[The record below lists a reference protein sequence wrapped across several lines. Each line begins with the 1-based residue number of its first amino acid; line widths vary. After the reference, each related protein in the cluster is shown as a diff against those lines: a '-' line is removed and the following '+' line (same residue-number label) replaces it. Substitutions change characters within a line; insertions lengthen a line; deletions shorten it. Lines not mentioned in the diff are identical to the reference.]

1 MRIARVVHTYSCAY
15 RNGNWVS
22 ETPLLTLIIRI
33 IRFKFVFRITRI
45 FCKISR
51 TSISRCIAI
60 KCEYERTLSY
70 DQPCMAFIRHVWE
83 ATSFWGIE
91 LSRIIVVT
99 VISVV
104 EFIQEGETRC
114 TRSPIRKRRNAR
126 VYLRV
131 KYVHGFYALLAFVSG
146 RCSNVKRATG
156 ARCFRGIIRL
166 KKTLTRLWND
176 PRPSVQLALA
186 RVRVSLSAFTS
197 SLWWTFCVR
206 EDEQTFPSYGQIEL
220 FIFNN
225 VVVLNTTATF

>member
-1 MRIARVVHTYSCAY
+1 MRIAHVVHTYSYTY
-15 RNGNWVS
+15 RNGNRVP
-22 ETPLLTLIIRI
+22 ETPLLILIIWTLRLNS
-33 IRFKFVFRITRI
+33 FFVLREF

-60 KCEYERTLSY
+60 KYEYERTLSY
-70 DQPCMAFIRHVWE
+70 DQPCITFIRYVWE

-104 EFIQEGETRC
+104 EFKQEGETRC
-114 TRSPIRKRRNAR
+114 TRSPIRKRRNAPI
-126 VYLRV
+126 YLRV
-131 KYVHGFYALLAFVSG
+131 KYVHRFYALLAFVSG

-156 ARCFRGIIRL
+156 ARCFRGIIQL

-206 EDEQTFPSYGQIEL
+206 EGEQTFSSYGQIEL

-225 VVVLNTTATF
+225 VVVLNTVATF